1 MRIYMQTPMATGEHG
16 GQTPRFCQLLLQ
28 RDLLGGWNLTRECG
42 QQGRPGR
49 IRRAH
54 FARLEE
60 AQARFQEWRDRQLRQ
75 GYRIVY
81 MEGME
86 MPT

>member
-1 MRIYMQTPMATGEHG
+1 MRIYMQTPVAA
-16 GQTPRFCQLLLQ
+16 GQTPRFCQLMLQ
-28 RDLLGGWNLTRECG
+28 RDLLGGWSLTRESG
-42 QQGRPGR
+42 EQGRAGR

-54 FARLEE
+54 FARLDE
-60 AQARFQEWRDRQLRQ
+60 AQAQFQQWRDKQLRL